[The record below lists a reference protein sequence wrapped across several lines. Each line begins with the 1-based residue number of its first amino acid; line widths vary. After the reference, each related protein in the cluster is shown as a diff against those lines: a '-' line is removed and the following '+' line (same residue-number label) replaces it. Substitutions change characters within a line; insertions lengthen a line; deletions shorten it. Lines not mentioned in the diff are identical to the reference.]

1 MSINIF
7 GVVGE
12 DVRASEVLTQ
22 IQAEKGDTIE
32 VTIMSPGGSV
42 VEGLAIYDALREAAE
57 KGQKVKT
64 SALGMAA
71 SIASIIFMAG
81 DEREVSDNAEIMIH
95 NAHVMTG
102 GNKHELKDAIKTL
115 DGMDQKLINIYTDR
129 SGMSPE
135 DVAELLDQETFM
147 SADEAVNKGFA
158 TGKANALALVAIHN
172 KQKEP
177 VNMAEETK
185 EEDKGMLKKFTAFL
199 NKMIKAEE
207 EIPEKEDDDAEEAK
221 AEGDEEKPDLEEEN
235 KALKA
240 EVAELKA
247 KAESDG
253 DEREE
258 EEAKAKEDEKA
269 KAQEDDE
276 EKEEE
281 KKEEEAKALS
291 LFVALT
297 DNKITMGEA
306 KILTKESPS
315 FVAKTLKNKAVNAT
329 GLGKVET
336 PKKDASS
343 HKEVWTALRKTSP
356 KDAQAYYQKHSD
368 AIAKEK

>member
-42 VEGLAIYDALREAAE
+42 VEGLAIYDALRSSGKEIKTLAM
-57 KGQKVKT
+57 GQ
-64 SALGMAA
+64 AA

-81 DEREVSDNAEIMIH
+81 DVREVADNAEIMIH
-95 NAHVMTG
+95 NAMVCAG
-102 GNKHELKDAIKTL
+102 GNKHELSGIIDVLEDI
-115 DGMDQKLINIYTDR
+115 DQKLINIYTDR

-135 DVAELLDQETFM
+135 AVAELLDQETFM

-207 EIPEKEDDDAEEAK
+207 ELPEKEDDDAEEAK
-221 AEGDEEKPDLEEEN
+221 AAEEEEKEESEEM

-240 EVAELKA
+240 ENAELKA
-247 KAESDG
+247 KAQESD
-253 DEREE
+253 D
-258 EEAKAKEDEKA
+258 A
-269 KAQEDDE
+269 KAQEDE
-276 EKEEE
+276 EKEKEAKAKAEDDDEE

-291 LFVALT
+291 LFVAMT
-297 DNKITMGEA
+297 DDKITMGEA
-306 KILTKESPS
+306 KNLLTKSAS
-315 FVAKTLKNKAVNAT
+315 FVAETLKDKAVNAT
-329 GLGKVET
+329 GLGKVKT
-336 PKKDASS
+336 PTKDSS
-343 HKEVWTALRKTSP
+343 HYGTWMAMRDSSP
-356 KDAQAYYQKHSD
+356 KEAQAYYKKHSD
-368 AIAKEK
+368 SIAKEKK